1 MKLTLVN
8 TGIFYYI
15 NNIFLYKMLHTAV
28 DSTSV
33 IVAVSVIIVVV
44 ITNLVFKNL
53 LIGSVL

>member
-15 NNIFLYKMLHTAV
+15 NNIFLYKMLHTTV